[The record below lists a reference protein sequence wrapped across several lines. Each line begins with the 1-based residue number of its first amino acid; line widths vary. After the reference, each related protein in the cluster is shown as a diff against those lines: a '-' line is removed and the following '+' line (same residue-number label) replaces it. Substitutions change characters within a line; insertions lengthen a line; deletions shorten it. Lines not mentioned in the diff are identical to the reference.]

1 MGVPERNPMTT
12 ELFHVCEGGR
22 KNCWF
27 WTRPEAEAHMAA
39 LREVMPYLHWFVLTS
54 GQCRALGIY

>member
-1 MGVPERNPMTT
+1 MTT

-39 LREVMPYLHWFVLTS
+39 LREVMPYLHRFVLTS